1 MELKELFLNGYE
13 SWRVV
18 SQHLLISK
26 SYFTIVVEIEELFL
40 NNYGAF
46 NEPSSLVTHNQLST
60 I

>member
-1 MELKELFLNGYE
+1 MELEESFLNGYE

-26 SYFTIVVEIEELFL
+26 SYFTIVVKIEELFL